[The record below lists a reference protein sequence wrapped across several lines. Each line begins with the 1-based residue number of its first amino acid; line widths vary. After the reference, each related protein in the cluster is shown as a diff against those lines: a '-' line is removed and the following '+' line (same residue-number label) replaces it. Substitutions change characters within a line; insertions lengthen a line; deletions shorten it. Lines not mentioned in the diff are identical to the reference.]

1 MRINESVI
9 VSVDIH
15 SDDRAIMIVGSQKN
29 NRMDIINAIQGD
41 EVIELWN
48 RLTKKKETKE
58 CEQLEL
64 RLALWLMVPEFDS

>member
-15 SDDRAIMIVGSQKN
+15 SDDRAIMVVGSQKN

-41 EVIELWN
+41 EVLELWN

-58 CEQLEL
+58 CE
-64 RLALWLMVPEFDS
+64 

>member
-58 CEQLEL
+58 CE
-64 RLALWLMVPEFDS
+64 

>member
-15 SDDRAIMIVGSQKN
+15 SGDRAIMIVGSQKN
-29 NRMDIINAIQGD
+29 GRMDIVNAIQGD

-48 RLTKKKETKE
+48 KLTKKKESKE
-58 CEQLEL
+58 CE
-64 RLALWLMVPEFDS
+64 

>member
-15 SDDRAIMIVGSQKN
+15 SDDRAIMIIGSQKN

-58 CEQLEL
+58 CE
-64 RLALWLMVPEFDS
+64 